1 MKGFAQ
7 QASDGKLFNLH
18 KFVTLMHKKK
28 KKKKLLLIKFI
39 QSNKLIFL
47 PFLVGPTIKEKVERL
62 GIGNWNLKT
71 ITLFYKIRL
80 TYYQAKYSK

>member
-28 KKKKLLLIKFI
+28 KLLLIKFI
-39 QSNKLIFL
+39 HSNKLLFL

-62 GIGNWNLKT
+62 GIGNWNLKA
-71 ITLFYKIRL
+71 ITLFNKIRL

>member
-1 MKGFAQ
+1 MANFLT
-7 QASDGKLFNLH
+7 STNLLH
-18 KFVTLMHKKK
+18 SCIKKKK

-39 QSNKLIFL
+39 QSNKLLFL

-71 ITLFYKIRL
+71 ITLFNKIRL